1 MCDAAIALL
10 AEDGAR
16 GLSHLK
22 VDRRAGVPDGTTS
35 FYYRTRSALLHGVA
49 DQIVGYDVVAFA
61 EAFKDEPT
69 DGGDA
74 ILSMLAGQM
83 MRIRTEPNLSRTRAR
98 LELTM
103 LSKRDEDLAAGFQE
117 VLESYR
123 SLAERVVVAIQPDR
137 EPPDSPL
144 VAEQAAV
151 LLTFLSGM
159 VFGFANGATEP
170 ATGEHIARQ
179 IRAVILGV
187 AAENT

>member
-1 MCDAAIALL
+1 M
-10 AEDGAR
+10 
-16 GLSHLK
+16 
-22 VDRRAGVPDGTTS
+22 DRRAGVADGTTS

-49 DQIVGYDVVAFA
+49 DQIVGYDAAAFA
-61 EAFKDEPT
+61 EAFEDEPT

-74 ILSMLAGQM
+74 ILLLLAGQM
-83 MRIRTEPNLSRTRAR
+83 LRIREEPNLSRTRAR

-103 LSKRDEDLAAGFQE
+103 LSKRDADLAAGFQE

-123 SLAERVVVAIQPDR
+123 SLVERLVVAVQPDR
-137 EPPDSPL
+137 APLDGRL
-144 VAEQAAV
+144 VAEQASV

-170 ATGEHIARQ
+170 ANGEHIARQ

-187 AAENT
+187 AVECG